1 MRLTK
6 IEIENFRCF
15 KQLSVNFCTN
25 NTPDNPSG
33 KGGMTVFV
41 AANGQGKTAILEAVK
56 YLLAVFISRFPKTS
70 VPRLQ
75 NSDFRDEWYVKKTYN
90 KEELV
95 AKPRAPYMRLMA
107 ETEFPVENKPS
118 IFSPVKWDIV
128 QKRDKSAQT
137 LVSCTP
143 IGTKQ
148 IYQQADWF
156 IDHDNIEQP
165 LMLPIIAYY
174 NTERAV
180 IRNKPERRRGFQKA
194 FNRYDSYAGAL
205 DAGLNYKKIIEWFCY
220 LEDKQRREKEIVRNW
235 DYQSLEHRTIQLAVE
250 KMLPG
255 FSNLRT
261 TLSPLDLIVDVKE
274 DNTTV
279 KTCRI
284 DSQLSD
290 GYKIVLVL
298 VLDLVSRILEA
309 NAIIDGITPEKL
321 LQSEGIV
328 LIDEID
334 LHLHPSWQQRI
345 IGDLQRTF
353 PNIQFIVTT
362 HSPQVVSS
370 VHTESIRIVDN
381 NQVKTAIGSEGGDSS
396 RILDDIFGTKP
407 FPENNEMR
415 KKLDRYLDLVYAHK
429 WKSENAVL
437 LRRELDSVYQG
448 KEPLLTDADLF
459 IENEEWEEAHNAPTS
474 K

>member
-25 NTPDNPSG
+25 NTPDNPSE

-56 YLLAVFISRFPKTS
+56 YLLAVFVSRFPKTV
-70 VPRLQ
+70 VPRIQ
-75 NSDFRDEWYVKKTYN
+75 DSDYRDEWYVKKTYN

-95 AKPRAPYMRLMA
+95 AKPRAPYMRLLA
-107 ETEFPVENKPS
+107 ETEFPVENNPS
-118 IFSPVKWDIV
+118 ICSLVKWDIV

-137 LVSCTP
+137 LVPFTP

-148 IYQQADWF
+148 VYQQADRF

-165 LMLPIIAYY
+165 LMLPVIAYY

-180 IRNKPERRRGFQKA
+180 IRNKPERRRGFQKE
-194 FNRYDSYAGAL
+194 FSRYDTYAGAL
-205 DAGLNYKKIIEWFCY
+205 DNGLNYRKTIEWFCY
-220 LEDKQRREKEIVRNW
+220 LEDKQRREKEFVRNW

-274 DNTTV
+274 DNKQV
-279 KTCRI
+279 KSCRI

-309 NAIIDGITPEKL
+309 NAKIDDITPEKL
-321 LQSEGIV
+321 LLSEGVV

-362 HSPQVVSS
+362 HSPQVISS
-370 VHTESIRIVDN
+370 IQSKCVRVIDENGEVIDPSISTDGARSD
-381 NQVKTAIGSEGGDSS
+381 
-396 RILDDIFGTKP
+396 RILEHVFGVNP
-407 FPENNEMR
+407 
-415 KKLDRYLDLVYAHK
+415 RYLDSPVSKMLDEFQSLVRDNK
-429 WKSENAVL
+429 WDSE
-437 LRRELDSVYQG
+437 RG
-448 KEPLLTDADLF
+448 KELYEILKKSLSTDPVLAELKMR
-459 IENEEWEEAHNAPTS
+459 IYLKEYQRRHNEKN
-474 K
+474 

>member
-41 AANGQGKTAILEAVK
+41 AANGQGKTAILEAIK

-75 NSDFRDEWYVKKTYN
+75 DSDYRDEWYVKKLFF

-95 AKPRAPYMRLMA
+95 AKPRAPYMRLLA
-107 ETEFPVENKPS
+107 ETEFPAENNPS
-118 IFSPVKWDIV
+118 ICSLVKWDIV

-137 LVSCTP
+137 LVPFTP

-148 IYQQADWF
+148 VYQQADWL

-165 LMLPIIAYY
+165 LMLPVIAYY

-180 IRNKPERRRGFQKA
+180 IRNKPERRRGFQNA
-194 FNRYDSYAGAL
+194 FTRYDSYAGAL
-205 DAGLNYKKIIEWFCY
+205 DKGLNYKKTIEWIDY
-220 LEDKQRREKEIVRNW
+220 LENKYLREQFAARDWE
-235 DYQSLEHRTIQLAVE
+235 YQSLEFKTIQLAVE
-250 KMLPG
+250 TMLPG

-261 TLSPLDLIVDVKE
+261 TSRPLDLIVDIKE
-274 DNTTV
+274 DNKPV
-279 KTCRI
+279 KSCRI

-309 NAIIDGITPEKL
+309 NAKIDGITPEKL
-321 LQSEGIV
+321 LLSEGVV

-353 PNIQFIVTT
+353 PYIQFIVTT

-370 VHTESIRIVDN
+370 IPRECV
-381 NQVKTAIGSEGGDSS
+381 
-396 RILDDIFGTKP
+396 RILDNGKIIDPSISTDGARSDRILEHVFGVNPRYIDSPVSKMLSE
-407 FPENNEMR
+407 FQ
-415 KKLDRYLDLVYAHK
+415 KLVDDNK
-429 WKSENAVL
+429 WDSE
-437 LRRELDSVYQG
+437 RG
-448 KEPLLTDADLF
+448 KELYEILQQCLSTDPVLAELKMRIYLKDYQRRH
-459 IENEEWEEAHNAPTS
+459 NEEN